1 MTFTF
6 DGPNKLIIC
15 DAGVTAFTAEGVYS
29 RWKDWLGEAPLNAA
43 YEPAFEN
50 SIGGNPLG
58 SGVSLGSYIFITNGW
73 KIRPQEAS
81 HRLDVSGNLF
91 PVPDTADVFEPT
103 VGNYNVVIAMNTS
116 SLTQRVIVGG
126 GIQAT
131 VSDVADAVW
140 DKNLSG
146 ATSNTAGETL
156 NRAQAGAEAAAA
168 LSA

>member
-1 MTFTF
+1 MSFTF

-15 DAGVTAFTAEGVYS
+15 DPGVTTFTAEGVYS
-29 RWKDWLGEAPLNAA
+29 RWKEWLGQGALNAA

-50 SIGGNPLG
+50 SVGGNALG
-58 SGVSLGSYIFITNGW
+58 SGLNLGSYIFITNGW
-73 KIRPQEAS
+73 KIRPQEAN
-81 HRLDVSGNLF
+81 HRLDVVGNLF
-91 PVPDTADVFEPT
+91 PVPDTADIFTPT
-103 VGNYNVVIAMNTS
+103 LGSYNVTIALNTS
-116 SLTQRVIVGG
+116 SLTQQVIVGG
-126 GIQAT
+126 GIQAS
-131 VSDVADAVW
+131 VSDVANAVW